1 METVMKQIALAMVTA
16 FMSVAAAAQQSPV
29 EVIESAA
36 EELDQALVDRREEF
50 AANQEA
56 LYELIDGILLPRFDT
71 RYAAQLVLARH
82 WRSASEEQ
90 RQRFIDAFYTSMM
103 EQYADAVL
111 EFDMDQ
117 LEVLPYRGDP
127 SSERTMVRT
136 SVQLNDGTTVP
147 VDYVMVKRD
156 SGWKIFDVRIE
167 GISYVRRYRA
177 DVDSEVRATSLD
189 EVIRRLE
196 EAPEEIIGSD
206 EEAE

>member
-1 METVMKQIALAMVTA
+1 MKQMALAIVTG
-16 FMSVAAAAQQSPV
+16 FMSLAAAAQSQSPV

-36 EELDQALVDRREEF
+36 EELDQALTGRRDEF
-50 AANQEA
+50 AADQEA

-90 RQRFIDAFYTSMM
+90 RERFIDAFYTSMM
-103 EQYADAVL
+103 QQYADNVL

-117 LEVLPYRGDP
+117 LEILPYRGDP
-127 SSERTMVRT
+127 SSQQRTMVRT
-136 SVQLNDGTTVP
+136 TVQLNDGTTVP
-147 VDYVMVKRD
+147 VDYVMIRRD

-167 GISYVRRYRA
+167 GISYVRRYRS
-177 DVDSEVRATSLD
+177 DVDSEVRATSLED
-189 EVIRRLE
+189 VIRRLQE
-196 EAPEEIIGSD
+196 EPEEIIGSD

>member
-1 METVMKQIALAMVTA
+1 MKQITLAIVTG
-16 FMSVAAAAQQSPV
+16 FMSLAAAAQQSPV

-36 EELDQALVDRREEF
+36 EELDQALIERRDEF
-50 AANQEA
+50 AENQEA

-82 WRSASEEQ
+82 WRSATEEQ
-90 RQRFIDAFYTSMM
+90 RERFIDAFYTSMM
-103 EQYADAVL
+103 QQYADKVL

-117 LEVLPYRGDP
+117 LEIQPYRGDP
-127 SSERTMVRT
+127 SSERTTVRT
-136 SVQLNDGTTVP
+136 TVKLNDGTSVP

-177 DVDSEVRATSLD
+177 DVDSEVRATSLED
-189 EVIRRLE
+189 VIRGLE
-196 EAPEEIIGSD
+196 EEPEEIIGSD
-206 EEAE
+206 EEEAE

>member
-1 METVMKQIALAMVTA
+1 MKKITLAIVA
-16 FMSVAAAAQQSPV
+16 GFMSLAAAAQQSPV
-29 EVIESAA
+29 DVIASAA
-36 EELDQALVDRREEF
+36 EELDQALIERRDEF
-50 AANQEA
+50 AENQEA

-82 WRSASEEQ
+82 WRSASDEQ

-103 EQYADAVL
+103 QQYADNVL

-117 LEVLPYRGDP
+117 LEILPYRGDP
-127 SSERTMVRT
+127 SSERTTVRT
-136 SVQLNDGTTVP
+136 TVQLNDGTTVP

-196 EAPEEIIGSD
+196 EEPEGIIGSD